1 MNEEVEKTTRS
12 GADSISNDVVAGE
25 TQAVDIIDEKTINN
39 EVNKEEIKGI
49 EIENNSNKPIEQKIN
64 INVDTKGKKPKKEKK
79 NRNTRTTLLVL
90 LVILVIALSIGVTY
104 LKIQELKE
112 KYKIEIEAESVF
124 NEKVERSKS
133 SEDDLLVEFGDKYN
147 VNDIKITTYVD
158 KDGVVEVNKGNN
170 GPSNET
176 NINRCYVQIEGMKN
190 KDIQNSINDTLKN
203 TVYSIDPGA
212 DGKISVYSYVQ
223 GNFSNI
229 LSVLIFYYEDG
240 AKYQSYKC
248 LNFDLN
254 TGDIIKFEDLFV
266 DSAPI
271 ASLIANAAMKSKAW
285 QVDLDYDSMSEQEY
299 FAKRQEMYDMN
310 NRDFS
315 NIEDYAIEIAN
326 LYKEK
331 KNNIEFVVTPKNVT
345 IYNFNTSFL
354 KDQHRPFVIS
364 FMENKE
370 SIAAYKRFDHK
381 LSLYENDIA
390 PNDVYVFTSLYSGY
404 YGFYHN
410 EGNLYVNIYS
420 YINNLDEK
428 DANLLIREM
437 ENRVINEFKIKA
449 NANPDKKYVI
459 TGYANY
465 ADIKYQNIYY
475 KEEDRYKDAYLINN
489 GVKKSVYINYTLEVM
504 DNIDNKRFGE
514 IVAVLD
520 NIPTASAEAYPIS
533 QLTNPYYI
541 DDYAYLHI
549 PEINTTRE
557 NVSYYYDEYGA
568 YKTNSKEL
576 PSIEELQNYYY
587 ANELYYL
594 GVDYGS

>member
-203 TVYSIDPGA
+203 IVYSIDPGA

-354 KDQHRPFVIS
+354 KDQHRPFVIN

-420 YINNLDEK
+420 YINNLEEN

-449 NANPDKKYVI
+449 NANPDKKYMI

-465 ADIKYQNIYY
+465 TDIKYQNIYY

-514 IVAVLD
+514 IVAAVD

-549 PEINTTRE
+549 PEINSTRE
-557 NVSYYYDEYGA
+557 NVSYYYDEYGV
-568 YKTNSKEL
+568 YKINSKEL

-587 ANELYYL
+587 VNELYHL

>member
-354 KDQHRPFVIS
+354 KDQHRPFVIN

-420 YINNLDEK
+420 YINNLEEN

-449 NANPDKKYVI
+449 NANPDKKYMI

-465 ADIKYQNIYY
+465 TDIKYQNIYY

-549 PEINTTRE
+549 PEINSTRE
-557 NVSYYYDEYGA
+557 NVSYYYDEYGV
-568 YKTNSKEL
+568 YKINSKEL

-587 ANELYYL
+587 VNELYHL

>member
-147 VNDIKITTYVD
+147 VNDIKITTYID

-354 KDQHRPFVIS
+354 KDQHRPFVIN

>member
-12 GADSISNDVVAGE
+12 GADSISKDVVAGE
-25 TQAVDIIDEKTINN
+25 TQTVDIVDEKTINN
-39 EVNKEEIKGI
+39 ETKKEEIKEV
-49 EIENNSNKPIEQKIN
+49 EIENNSEKPIEERIN
-64 INVDTKGKKPKKEKK
+64 YNVNTKGKKPKKEKK
-79 NRNTRTTLLVL
+79 NRNTRATLLVL
-90 LVILVIALSIGVTY
+90 LVILVILLAIGVTY

-112 KYKIEIEAESVF
+112 KYKVEKEVESVF
-124 NEKVERSKS
+124 DEKIERSKS
-133 SEDDLLVEFGDKYN
+133 NEDDLLVEFGDKYN

-158 KDGVVEVNKGNN
+158 KDGVVEVNKGSN

-229 LSVLIFYYEDG
+229 LSVLIFYYEDD

-299 FAKRQEMYDMN
+299 FAKRQSMYDMN

-331 KNNIEFVVTPKNVT
+331 KNNIEFVVTPKNVA

-354 KDQHRPFVIS
+354 KDQHRPFIIN

-514 IVAVLD
+514 IVAAVD

-557 NVSYYYDEYGA
+557 NVSYYYDEYGV

>member
-354 KDQHRPFVIS
+354 KDQHRPFVIN

>member
-354 KDQHRPFVIS
+354 KDQHRPFVIN

-420 YINNLDEK
+420 YINNLEEN

-449 NANPDKKYVI
+449 NANPDKKYMI

-465 ADIKYQNIYY
+465 TDIKYQNIYY

-514 IVAVLD
+514 IVAAVD

>member
-354 KDQHRPFVIS
+354 KDQHRPFVIN

-420 YINNLDEK
+420 YINNLEEN

-449 NANPDKKYVI
+449 NANPDKKYMI

-465 ADIKYQNIYY
+465 TDIKYQNIYY